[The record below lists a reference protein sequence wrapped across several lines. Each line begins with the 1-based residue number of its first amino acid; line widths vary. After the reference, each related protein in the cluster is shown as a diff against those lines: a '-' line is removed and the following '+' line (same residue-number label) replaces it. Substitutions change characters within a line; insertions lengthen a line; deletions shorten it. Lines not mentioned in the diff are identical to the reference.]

1 MILLDSM
8 ITTTNDSGESSQVKM
23 FLALYDNS
31 GAAGTDKGLLTI
43 DRLIASEETSK
54 GLMYEGYNL
63 QFAKLKEFP
72 NPMFLLAGNLPAN
85 VTEINID
92 PVFSVVQQQ
101 LNGSKTL
108 SDGIKS
114 QLIAL
119 LVKRGL
125 TEQIANLVILCCY
138 AKTDFTTIDH
148 NLNVQYDVNHIAPEF
163 LNMTKEW
170 MNECIR
176 RNTMAAIPHNETEFQ
191 ATCTD
196 ELFIYLPMYEA
207 MMDYLAPN
215 DDSEDTDEHASLKDL
230 HTFMPRKSEVSD
242 PYGSKAAS
250 YEDPATVSK
259 MIELAVLLMN

>member
-31 GAAGTDKGLLTI
+31 GAASADKGLLTV

-101 LNGSKTL
+101 LNGSKT
-108 SDGIKS
+108 
-114 QLIAL
+114 
-119 LVKRGL
+119 
-125 TEQIANLVILCCY
+125 
-138 AKTDFTTIDH
+138 
-148 NLNVQYDVNHIAPEF
+148 
-163 LNMTKEW
+163 
-170 MNECIR
+170 
-176 RNTMAAIPHNETEFQ
+176 
-191 ATCTD
+191 
-196 ELFIYLPMYEA
+196 
-207 MMDYLAPN
+207 
-215 DDSEDTDEHASLKDL
+215 
-230 HTFMPRKSEVSD
+230 
-242 PYGSKAAS
+242 
-250 YEDPATVSK
+250 
-259 MIELAVLLMN
+259 